1 MVQVSPSS
9 IRRIKIVNALEGT
22 KERILKRNVITIH
35 TFTRYTYTKIGGGHN
50 IISVFC
56 QLTNNA
62 HTIHKNT
69 IVTLIAT
76 RALWDIILMLLN
88 CANCGTRE

>member
-1 MVQVSPSS
+1 MTH
-9 IRRIKIVNALEGT
+9 IHGT
-22 KERILKRNVITIH
+22 SQSFEHTSDQNCKCFGRYKLKERILKQNVITIH
-35 TFTRYTYTKIGGGHN
+35 TFTKYTYTKIDGGHN

-62 HTIHKNT
+62 HTINKNT

-76 RALWDIILMLLN
+76 
-88 CANCGTRE
+88 